1 MRPGLWALIFVAVLL
16 LSKPGVD
23 VSPSHTP
30 MLALV
35 MGGLALV
42 VSGLVAITRTTPD
55 KKRPLMI
62 TKRTCTIL
70 IAVLS
75 LTAPLLH
82 AQDLGRHRDMSL
94 GSNVVA
100 VAGAHGLKSTDV
112 KTVHGRPALIQN
124 LEWRSRRF
132 LSASTATDDPLN
144 DITFSF
150 YNDQL
155 FRIVA
160 NYDRS
165 RTEGLTDTDLI
176 DAMTTAYG
184 APQTLRPVR
193 TAKRSPQSPQNA
205 FADEEQVIARW
216 EDAESAITLL
226 RTRYPAAVSL
236 VVLSK
241 RLAGLAQSAEVEA
254 ARLDRLEAP
263 GRETAR
269 LQQEADEARVSG
281 EKARPANKAI
291 FKP

>member
-1 MRPGLWALIFVAVLL
+1 
-16 LSKPGVD
+16 
-23 VSPSHTP
+23 
-30 MLALV
+30 
-35 MGGLALV
+35 
-42 VSGLVAITRTTPD
+42 
-55 KKRPLMI
+55 
-62 TKRTCTIL
+62 
-70 IAVLS
+70 
-75 LTAPLLH
+75 
-82 AQDLGRHRDMSL
+82 MSL

-100 VAGAHGLKSTDV
+100 VAGAHGLSSTDV
-112 KTVHGRPALIQN
+112 KTVHGRPALLQN

-165 RTEGLTDTDLI
+165 RTDGLTDADLI
-176 DAMTTAYG
+176 EAMTTAYG
-184 APQTLRPVR
+184 PPPPLQTVR
-193 TAKRSPQSPQNA
+193 TARRSPQSPQNMY
-205 FADEEQVIARW
+205 ADEEQVIARW
-216 EDAESAITLL
+216 EDAESTVTLL

-241 RLAGLAQSAEVEA
+241 RLTGLAKSAEVEA

-263 GRETAR
+263 GREATR
-269 LQQEADEARVSG
+269 LQQEADEARLSS

>member
-1 MRPGLWALIFVAVLL
+1 M
-16 LSKPGVD
+16 
-23 VSPSHTP
+23 
-30 MLALV
+30 
-35 MGGLALV
+35 
-42 VSGLVAITRTTPD
+42 ITR
-55 KKRPLMI
+55 
-62 TKRTCTIL
+62 RTCTIL

-82 AQDLGRHRDMSL
+82 AQDLSRHRDMSL

-100 VAGAHGLKSTDV
+100 VAGAHGLSSKDV

-132 LSASTATDDPLN
+132 LSASTASDDPVN
-144 DITFSF
+144 DITFTF

-160 NYDRS
+160 NYDRN
-165 RTEGLTDTDLI
+165 RTEGLTDADLI
-176 DAMTTAYG
+176 EAVTTAYG
-184 APQTLRPVR
+184 PPQPPSPVR
-193 TAKRSPQSPQNA
+193 TARKSPQSSRNA
-205 FADEEQVIARW
+205 YADEEKVIARW
-216 EDAESAITLL
+216 EDAESAVTLM
-226 RTRYPAAVSL
+226 RTRYPSAVSL

-241 RLAGLAQSAEVEA
+241 RLTSLAQSAEVEA
-254 ARLDRLEAP
+254 ERLDRLEAP

-269 LQQEADEARVSG
+269 LQQEADEARVSA